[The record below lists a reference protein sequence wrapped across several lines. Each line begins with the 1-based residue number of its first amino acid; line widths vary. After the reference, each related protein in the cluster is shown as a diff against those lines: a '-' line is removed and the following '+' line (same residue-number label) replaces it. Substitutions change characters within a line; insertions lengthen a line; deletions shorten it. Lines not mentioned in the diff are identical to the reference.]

1 MHSDLISDDRISTH
15 DFSNSIQQSFVMIFN
30 GLKMADQPAHARTR
44 RRCLLH
50 RRAKSLYIRNDCE
63 MSGKAKRRKKRRSK
77 TETET
82 ERDRETEN
90 RETGTEWHST
100 KTHSAEAIPAG
111 DLLPKSP

>member
-1 MHSDLISDDRISTH
+1 
-15 DFSNSIQQSFVMIFN
+15 
-30 GLKMADQPAHARTR
+30 
-44 RRCLLH
+44 
-50 RRAKSLYIRNDCE
+50 

-90 RETGTEWHST
+90 RETGTEWHSK
-100 KTHSAEAIPAG
+100 KTHSAEAILAG